1 MGGMLEG
8 VVEEAEEVKKGFAG
22 LIGGCPENRFGLRA
36 DVLLQSEEAG
46 GQSRV
51 FKKVATSS
59 F

>member
-1 MGGMLEG
+1 MGGMVEG
-8 VVEEAEEVKKGFAG
+8 FVEGAEEVKKGVAG

-36 DVLLQSEEAG
+36 DVVLQSEEAG

-51 FKKVATSS
+51 FKRIATSS